1 MKFFN
6 TVLFIFCVINYS
18 NAQTII
24 TEKDLLGKWQPK
36 SASVNTIYHDFEKDS
51 TYLPPEVK
59 LTFKNKEDSTM
70 TVSMLSFLFEMMKET
85 TFSFEAN
92 NVYNEINAAGKTKA
106 GTYKFQPADNSLTT
120 FIRNKT
126 QTYTLTLKEG
136 ILGLRAVED
145 DKTIVL
151 YLRKS

>member
-1 MKFFN
+1 MKFCSALIL
-6 TVLFIFCVINYS
+6 LFCIGNDG
-18 NAQTII
+18 NAQKLI

-36 SASVNTIYHDFEKDS
+36 SASVNTIYHDFDKDS

-59 LTFKNKEDSTM
+59 LSFKNKEDSTM

-106 GTYKFQPADNSLTT
+106 GTYKFQSADNSLTT

-126 QTYTLTLKEG
+126 QVYALTFKDG